1 MKDITLIIPAKFE
14 SESLPIFFKEIN
26 HLNCKKIIILE
37 NFTIKM
43 QDICIYCIQ
52 RYDWEVDYTD
62 KNKINNGGIYE
73 I

>member
-1 MKDITLIIPAKFE
+1 M
-14 SESLPIFFKEIN
+14 N
-26 HLNCKKIIILE
+26 KKIIILE

-43 QDICIYCIQ
+43 QDVCIYCIQ
-52 RYDWEVDYTD
+52 RYDWTVDYTD

>member
-1 MKDITLIIPAKFE
+1 M
-14 SESLPIFFKEIN
+14 N
-26 HLNCKKIIILE
+26 KKIIILE